1 MQVAATPRLTAVNA
15 ASRTAF
21 KLRRMDHHPIDPP
34 LVVKDIPRPRRLSS
48 LTEARDYV
56 DEALRRGRPPPWR
69 ELWHRLQAVKTD
81 DEAADAIG
89 ALRELLELEELLVP
103 PTVPIIEP
111 DRSRCSG

>member
-1 MQVAATPRLTAVNA
+1 
-15 ASRTAF
+15 
-21 KLRRMDHHPIDPP
+21 
-34 LVVKDIPRPRRLSS
+34 
-48 LTEARDYV
+48 
-56 DEALRRGRPPPWR
+56 
-69 ELWHRLQAVKTD
+69 VKTD